1 MADEITINSALNDKF
16 FMEDIAKRKLFL
28 NYDIDEQVFNS
39 VGYWILRW
47 NEEDKDIP
55 VEKRKPIKLYV
66 MSDGGD
72 VISGLALIDIMLAS
86 ETPIITVN
94 FGQWYS
100 MGFYIGICGDSRY
113 GSRMSTY
120 CAHDGELGIAQS
132 TNKAKDF
139 MNFYDELQKRM
150 QKIIC
155 ERTVI
160 SAEELEKNSRKEW
173 HMFAE
178 EARNKGVIDGIIG
191 EDIDIAEVL

>member
-1 MADEITINSALNDKF
+1 
-16 FMEDIAKRKLFL
+16 
-28 NYDIDEQVFNS
+28 
-39 VGYWILRW
+39 
-47 NEEDKDIP
+47 
-55 VEKRKPIKLYV
+55 
-66 MSDGGD
+66 
-72 VISGLALIDIMLAS
+72 
-86 ETPIITVN
+86 
-94 FGQWYS
+94 

-173 HMFAE
+173 YMFAE